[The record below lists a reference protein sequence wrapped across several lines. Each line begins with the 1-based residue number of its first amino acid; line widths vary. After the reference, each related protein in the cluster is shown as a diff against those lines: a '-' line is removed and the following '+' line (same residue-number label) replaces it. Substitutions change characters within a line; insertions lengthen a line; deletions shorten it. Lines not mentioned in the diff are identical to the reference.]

1 MSSPVEI
8 MKKIVIALAL
18 IYVIVHTYMTNWQPV
33 LTFISILIISKVFNV
48 LTATAFL
55 AAMLISYISYD
66 LLNMEIMESFESSE
80 DENEEDKKDE
90 KDEKVEVKVKE
101 DTVSKKEVS
110 KEPTPSDVS
119 LDLGETIRDAYA
131 KLTPEQL
138 TSMTNETKELMKTQT
153 QLMKTLEGLTPIV
166 ENGMNIIQK
175 FNGKDGEKFGGGSSL
190 GDLINSVKKN

>member
-1 MSSPVEI
+1 MSTPVEI

-66 LLNMEIMESFESSE
+66 LFNMEIMESFESSE
-80 DENEEDKKDE
+80 DEDEEDNKVDE
-90 KDEKVEVKVKE
+90 KVDEKVEVKE
-101 DTVSKKEVS
+101 DKVAKTEVS
-110 KEPTPSDVS
+110 KEPTSGDVS
-119 LDLGETIRDAYA
+119 LDLGETLRDAYA

-166 ENGMNIIQK
+166 ENGMSIIQK
-175 FNGKDGEKFGGGSSL
+175 FNGKDGEKFGESSL
-190 GDLINSVKKN
+190 VDLIKGVKKN

>member
-1 MSSPVEI
+1 
-8 MKKIVIALAL
+8 
-18 IYVIVHTYMTNWQPV
+18 
-33 LTFISILIISKVFNV
+33 
-48 LTATAFL
+48 
-55 AAMLISYISYD
+55 
-66 LLNMEIMESFESSE
+66 MESFESSE
-80 DENEEDKKDE
+80 DENEEDK

-110 KEPTPSDVS
+110 KEPTPSEEPTPSDVS

-175 FNGKDGEKFGGGSSL
+175 FNGKDGEKFGGSSL

>member
-80 DENEEDKKDE
+80 DENEEDE

>member
-1 MSSPVEI
+1 MSTPVEI

-66 LLNMEIMESFESSE
+66 LFNMEIMESFESSE
-80 DENEEDKKDE
+80 DEDEEVE
-90 KDEKVEVKVKE
+90 EKVEEKVKE
-101 DTVSKKEVS
+101 DKVAKKEVS
-110 KEPTPSDVS
+110 KEPTSGDVS
-119 LDLGETIRDAYA
+119 LDLGETLRDAYA

-166 ENGMNIIQK
+166 ENGMSIIQK
-175 FNGKDGEKFGGGSSL
+175 FNGKDGEKFGESSL
-190 GDLINSVKKN
+190 VDLIKGVKKN

>member
-80 DENEEDKKDE
+80 DENEEDK

-175 FNGKDGEKFGGGSSL
+175 FNGKDGEKFGGSSL

>member
-1 MSSPVEI
+1 MSTPVEI

-55 AAMLISYISYD
+55 GAMLISYISYD
-66 LLNMEIMESFESSE
+66 LFNMEIMESFESSE
-80 DENEEDKKDE
+80 DEDEVDDKVD
-90 KDEKVEVKVKE
+90 DKVK
-101 DTVSKKEVS
+101 DKVAKKEVS
-110 KEPTPSDVS
+110 KKSTSGDVS
-119 LDLGETIRDAYA
+119 LDLGETLRDAYA

-166 ENGMNIIQK
+166 ENGMSIIQK
-175 FNGKDGEKFGGGSSL
+175 FNGKDGEKFGDSSL
-190 GDLINSVKKN
+190 VDLIKGVKQN

>member
-80 DENEEDKKDE
+80 DENEEDE

-175 FNGKDGEKFGGGSSL
+175 FNGKDGEKFGGSSL

>member
-1 MSSPVEI
+1 

-80 DENEEDKKDE
+80 DENEEDE

>member
-80 DENEEDKKDE
+80 DENEEDE

-138 TSMTNETKELMKTQT
+138 TNMTNETKELMITQT

-175 FNGKDGEKFGGGSSL
+175 FNGKDGEKFGGSSL

>member
-33 LTFISILIISKVFNV
+33 LTFISILIISKVFNL

-80 DENEEDKKDE
+80 DENEEDE

>member
-1 MSSPVEI
+1 MSTPVEI

-66 LLNMEIMESFESSE
+66 LFNMEIMESFESSE
-80 DENEEDKKDE
+80 DEDEEVE
-90 KDEKVEVKVKE
+90 EKVEEKVKE
-101 DTVSKKEVS
+101 DKVAKKEVS
-110 KEPTPSDVS
+110 KNSTSGDVS
-119 LDLGETIRDAYA
+119 LDLGETLRDAYS

-166 ENGMNIIQK
+166 ENGMSIIQK
-175 FNGKDGEKFGGGSSL
+175 FNGKDGEKFGESSL
-190 GDLINSVKKN
+190 VDLIKGVKKN

>member
-1 MSSPVEI
+1 MSTPVEI

-66 LLNMEIMESFESSE
+66 LFNMEIMESFESSE
-80 DENEEDKKDE
+80 DEDEEDE
-90 KDEKVEVKVKE
+90 KVDEKVEVKE
-101 DTVSKKEVS
+101 DKVAKTEAS
-110 KEPTPSDVS
+110 KEPTSGDVS
-119 LDLGETIRDAYA
+119 LDLGETLRDAYS

-166 ENGMNIIQK
+166 ENGMSIIQK
-175 FNGKDGEKFGGGSSL
+175 FNGKDGEKFGDSSL
-190 GDLINSVKKN
+190 IDLIKGVKKN

>member
-1 MSSPVEI
+1 MSTPVEI

-66 LLNMEIMESFESSE
+66 LFNMEIMESFESSE
-80 DENEEDKKDE
+80 DEDEVDDKVD
-90 KDEKVEVKVKE
+90 DKVK
-101 DTVSKKEVS
+101 DKVAKKEVS
-110 KEPTPSDVS
+110 KKSTSGDVS
-119 LDLGETIRDAYA
+119 LDLGETLRDAYA

-166 ENGMNIIQK
+166 ENGMSIIQK
-175 FNGKDGEKFGGGSSL
+175 FNGKDGEKFGDSSL
-190 GDLINSVKKN
+190 VDLIKGVKQN

>member
-90 KDEKVEVKVKE
+90 KVEVKVKE

-110 KEPTPSDVS
+110 KEPTPSEEPTPSDVS

-175 FNGKDGEKFGGGSSL
+175 FNHL
-190 GDLINSVKKN
+190 

>member
-1 MSSPVEI
+1 MSTPVEI

-66 LLNMEIMESFESSE
+66 LFNMEIMESFESAE
-80 DENEEDKKDE
+80 DEDEVDDKVD
-90 KDEKVEVKVKE
+90 DKVEEKVKE
-101 DTVSKKEVS
+101 DKVAKKEVS
-110 KEPTPSDVS
+110 KKSTSGDVS
-119 LDLGETIRDAYA
+119 LDLGETLRDAYA

-166 ENGMNIIQK
+166 ENGMSIIQK
-175 FNGKDGEKFGGGSSL
+175 FNGKDGEKFGDSSL
-190 GDLINSVKKN
+190 VDLIKGVKQN